1 MKYSE
6 FTKSKGVETLA
17 MIAFGFLIIG
27 GIMWYKNGEYP
38 VWPIYVALVSLFF
51 GLFVPIVS
59 KQVTW
64 LWFKL
69 AEGMGFI
76 MSKVVLGALFYFFI
90 GPYSLLYRLFNY
102 DNLNIKKKQKT
113 YYTERNIEYVK
124 GDLENP
130 W

>member
-6 FTKSKGVETLA
+6 FTKSKGTETLS

-38 VWPIYVALVSLFF
+38 VWPIYVALCSLFC

-76 MSKVVLGALFYFFI
+76 MSKVVLGALFYLFI
-90 GPYSLLYRLFNY
+90 GPYSLLYRLFNS
-102 DNLNIKKKQKT
+102 DNLNIKKKRES
-113 YYTERNIEYVK
+113 YYSERNIEYVK
-124 GDLENP
+124 SDLENP

>member
-6 FTKSKGVETLA
+6 FTKSKGTETLS
-17 MIAFGFLIIG
+17 MIAFGFLTIG

-38 VWPIYVALVSLFF
+38 VWPISVALGSLFC
-51 GLFVPIVS
+51 GLFVPIIS

-69 AEGMGFI
+69 AEGMGFL
-76 MSKVVLGALFYFFI
+76 MSKVVLGALFYLFI
-90 GPYSLLYRLFNY
+90 GPYSLLYRLFNS
-102 DNLNIKKKQKT
+102 DNLNIKKKKET
-113 YYTERNIEYVK
+113 YYTDRNIEYVK

>member
-6 FTKSKGVETLA
+6 FTKSKGTETLS

-38 VWPIYVALVSLFF
+38 VWPIYVALGSLFC

-64 LWFKL
+64 L
-69 AEGMGFI
+69 
-76 MSKVVLGALFYFFI
+76 
-90 GPYSLLYRLFNY
+90 
-102 DNLNIKKKQKT
+102 
-113 YYTERNIEYVK
+113 
-124 GDLENP
+124 
-130 W
+130 